1 MARPRKPTE
10 TLKAKGAFI
19 KDPQR
24 TREDAATRGPLG
36 DPPGSLPVE
45 MHSTW
50 VELADDAPLNVLTRA
65 DRPMFEMLVFLQY
78 TFRLHMTGAAKWNG
92 RQAALLATLYTRCGM
107 TPSDRSKVRG
117 TEPKGEPD
125 PSAKYFN

>member
-10 TLKAKGAFI
+10 TLKAQGAFQ
-19 KDPQR
+19 KNPQR
-24 TREDAATRGPLG
+24 TRKDAATRGPLG
-36 DPPGSLPVE
+36 APPASLPPE
-45 MHSTW
+45 MHATW
-50 VELADDAPLNVLTRA
+50 LEIAEDAPIGVLTRA

-117 TEPKGEPD
+117 AEAEESD
-125 PSAKYFN
+125 ENAKYFN